1 MGRAFVASLGT
12 VETVLGQERARQPG
26 FTQSL
31 ALLHLLWTA
40 TEKEGRG
47 EAVSSPSILHAPYH
61 VGRGRH
67 LTHVPSRPLGL

>member
-12 VETVLGQERARQPG
+12 VESVLGQERARQPG

-47 EAVSSPSILHAPYH
+47 PQPLKRKAVVKQCHLLPSCMLLIML
-61 VGRGRH
+61 VGGDI
-67 LTHVPSRPLGL
+67 